1 MKAQT
6 LTIDSKMYTR
16 VIAAFVVDEGQK
28 RAFKSRGLCQIGDY
42 EAAKMYAES
51 LDIGM
56 EVRLAPLS
64 WTIHPNLREPVLCE
78 AWINECAHIVLVR
91 AF

>member
-1 MKAQT
+1 MKTQT
-6 LTIDSKMYTR
+6 LIIDSKTYSR
-16 VIAAFVVDEGQK
+16 VVAAFIVNKDQK
-28 RAFKSRGLCQIGDY
+28 KAFESVRLCQIGDY
-42 EAAKMYAES
+42 QDAKMYAES
-51 LDIGM
+51 LDVGM

-64 WTIHPNLREPVLCE
+64 WTLHPNLRERVLCE